1 MEPVIAT
8 IASLSSTMLMVF
20 HMLSLY
26 YKLLR
31 RQAGA
36 PSNRCDLIPVLLLT
50 RSRDAEHRKPVLRY
64 FILQM
69 EITDRV

>member
-1 MEPVIAT
+1 MEPVITAMV
-8 IASLSSTMLMVF
+8 SLFSTMRIVLY
-20 HMLSLY
+20 MLPLY

-31 RQAGA
+31 KQASA